1 VRVGLSSYGNFAL
14 DLMTTESPRQRARL
28 PISLLNEKALERHT
42 DVSAFLGT
50 QAQRDGFVL
59 MVAFLITFLFIRTS
73 ARMIRAEVSWWP
85 GNVETGS
92 GLHIHHLVWGIC
104 LLLLSGF
111 MSIALNPGGPWG
123 MVLAA
128 GFGIGAGLTLDEFA
142 LWLRLE
148 DVYWA
153 QEGTA
158 SLDAVVVAALLGGL
172 ILLGLSPV
180 DASHN
185 ATGPSIAFG
194 LALNVVFCVL
204 AVLKGRLFLGLIGLF
219 LLPVSLVAAL
229 RLAAPW
235 SPWARWFYRP
245 GSRKLSRSEA
255 RFARVRGRRARIMDL
270 IGGTPTAAAATATAV
285 PVEQSTVGDA
295 GQRS

>member
-1 VRVGLSSYGNFAL
+1 VWDVSSYVNTPL
-14 DLMTTESPRQRARL
+14 DLVNSESPGRRARL

-85 GNVETGS
+85 GNVETGG

-111 MSIALNPGGPWG
+111 LSIALNPHGPWA

-153 QEGTA
+153 QEGRA

-185 ATGPSIAFG
+185 ATGPSIAIG
-194 LALNVVFCVL
+194 LAFNVLFCVL

-219 LLPVSLVAAL
+219 LLPVSTVAAL
-229 RLAAPW
+229 RLAAPS
-235 SPWARWFYRP
+235 SPWARWFYPP

-255 RFARVRGRRARIMDL
+255 RFARVHARRERIMNL
-270 IGGTPTAAAATATAV
+270 VGGSPTAAIATATAA
-285 PVEQSTVGDA
+285 PVEQPNVGDA

>member
-1 VRVGLSSYGNFAL
+1 MRIALPSNGDFPL
-14 DLMTTESPRQRARL
+14 DLLTTEAPGQHARL
-28 PISLLNEKALERHT
+28 PISLLTEKALERHT
-42 DVSAFLGT
+42 AVSAFLGT

-59 MVAFLITFLFIRTS
+59 MIAFLITFLFIRTS
-73 ARMIRAEVSWWP
+73 ARMIRAQVSWWP
-85 GNVETGS
+85 GNVETEG

-104 LLLLSGF
+104 LLLMSGF
-111 MSIALNPGGPWG
+111 LSIALNPGDPWA

-153 QEGTA
+153 QEGRA

-185 ATGPSIAFG
+185 ATGPSIAIG
-194 LALNVVFCVL
+194 LAFNVLFCVL

-219 LLPVSLVAAL
+219 LLPVSTVAAL
-229 RLAAPW
+229 RLAAPS

-245 GSRKLSRSEA
+245 ESRKLSRSEA
-255 RFARVRGRRARIMDL
+255 RFARVHARRERIMNL
-270 IGGTPTAAAATATAV
+270 VGGSPTAAIATAV
-285 PVEQSTVGDA
+285 HVEQPNVGDA